1 MIQKDKVQI
10 LEGVLQAAK
19 EVLAMHSK
27 FSDSATRALARA
39 EVYLEHATN
48 PKDILDMYRR
58 IHDMQMQSLATL
70 GSTMEKFPLEHT
82 IQELQL
88 IELFRNLNERQKQQV
103 LATLETTLIQKGK

>member
-27 FSDSATRALARA
+27 FSDSATRALARV

-58 IHDMQMQSLATL
+58 IHDMQMQSFATL
-70 GSTMEKFPLEHT
+70 GSIGEVPARTHYT
-82 IQELQL
+82 G
-88 IELFRNLNERQKQQV
+88 
-103 LATLETTLIQKGK
+103 ATANRTVPQSE